1 MKWMEPEVEK
11 LSCANQIEGV
21 ITGRS
26 FIKSSILN
34 VYLSPKLEQL
44 SEKYVNVNI

>member
-1 MKWMEPEVEK
+1 MKWMEPEVER

-26 FIKSSILN
+26 FLKNSIRN

-44 SEKYVNVNI
+44 GEKYVNI